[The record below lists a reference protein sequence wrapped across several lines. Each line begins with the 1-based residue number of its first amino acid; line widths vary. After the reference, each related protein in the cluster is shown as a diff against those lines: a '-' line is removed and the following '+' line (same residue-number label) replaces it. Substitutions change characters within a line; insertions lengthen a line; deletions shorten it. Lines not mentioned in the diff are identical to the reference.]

1 MAPEPENNLRLEI
14 GHVLFIDLVGYSKLL
29 IDEQKEQSRQLT
41 DIVLATAQVREA
53 TNEQLVRLPTG
64 DGMALVFR
72 NSCEEPARCALE
84 IAQALKEH
92 PEILVRMG
100 IHSGPVSEVTDV
112 NGRTN
117 IAGAGINLAQ
127 RVMDCGDAGHIL
139 LSQRVADDLAQY
151 RQWAPRLHELGEC
164 EVKHGVRVSI
174 VNLYSEDIG
183 NPGRPAKF
191 KQPPSGRAA
200 AALRSLPTWAI
211 IGAVG
216 LIVAG
221 LGIGW
226 LLFRSSPSSSASTDS
241 AAIAEKSI
249 AVLPLENLSE
259 DKENAF
265 FADGIQDDILTALEK
280 IADLKV
286 ISRSSVMQYRG
297 STRNFRDIARALGV
311 AHLLEGS
318 VRRVA
323 NRVLVN
329 VQLIDARTDRH
340 VWAERYDKTLADSI
354 ALQGEIATEIA
365 AALRAKLA
373 PAEKER
379 LSTQPTTN
387 PKAYVL
393 YLEAREKERTAAS
406 KEDAF
411 AIDELYGQA
420 TALDPSFALALARQ
434 SMWNCIMYQVGR
446 RAEQK
451 IKARGLAL
459 EALRLAPELGEAHL
473 AQGIWYL
480 RAENNYDEA
489 LKEFAIAAQYLPNNT
504 ELVGHLA
511 VIYRRQGRWRE
522 ALVKFQ
528 RVTELDPRSAG
539 AYWDVG
545 YVHSALRDWPA
556 AKAQF
561 QRALEITPN
570 DFRMM
575 ARFALILMSGEGDL
589 DAARAVLQKVP
600 DFMHDNSGRP
610 TNEFTV
616 ARWELYMLE
625 RDFAAAQKTL
635 LEFPSEEFD
644 EPEVGLKSF
653 DLACTALAQGDMMAA
668 KPLFEKARSHYQKY
682 VEDHPDDPTYLA
694 PLGLL
699 DAYLGKKDD
708 ALRESRRAVELCP
721 ESKDAA
727 NGPAYS
733 SNLALVYA
741 VTGEAEQAL
750 TLLERLLTT
759 PSANVTLSELR
770 LSWKWDGLRK
780 NPRFQKIL
788 AAPEPRTI
796 Y

>member
-1 MAPEPENNLRLEI
+1 MR
-14 GHVLFIDLVGYSKLL
+14 GT
-29 IDEQKEQSRQLT
+29 EQFRR
-41 DIVLATAQVREA
+41 AEA
-53 TNEQLVRLPTG
+53 AGKLVRLPTG
-64 DGMALVFR
+64 DGMALAFFTSPDAPV
-72 NSCEEPARCALE
+72 RCARE
-84 IAQALKEH
+84 ISAALRSE
-92 PEILVRMG
+92 PDVRLRMG
-100 IHSGPVSEVTDV
+100 IHSGPVDAVSDV
-112 NGRTN
+112 NERAN
-117 IAGAGINLAQ
+117 VAGAGINMAQ

-139 LSQRVADDLAQY
+139 LSKRVAEDLKQY
-151 RQWAPRLHELGEC
+151 GEWQPYLHELGEF
-164 EVKHGVRVSI
+164 EVKHGVKIGV
-174 VNLYSEDIG
+174 VNFCADDIG
-183 NPGRPAKF
+183 NPAGARE
-191 KQPPSGRAA
+191 AA
-200 AALRSLPTWAI
+200 AVNEISYRGQTQAQGYM
-211 IGAVG
+211 GAG
-216 LIVAG
+216 VARPDRCRG
-221 LGIGW
+221 AWILVSG
-226 LLFRSSPSSSASTDS
+226 SARR
-241 AAIAEKSI
+241 AHGFIASGVSEKSI

-297 STRNFRDIARALGV
+297 STRNFRDIAQALGV

-393 YLEAREKERTAAS
+393 YLKRAKERTGAS

-411 AIDELYGQA
+411 AVDELYGQA
-420 TALDPSFALALARQ
+420 TALDPNFALALARQ

-446 RAEQK
+446 RAANK

-489 LKEFAIAAQYLPNNT
+489 LKELAIAAQNLPNNA

-528 RVTELDPRSAG
+528 RVTELDPRSAD
-539 AYWDVG
+539 AYSDVG
-545 YVHSALRDWPA
+545 YVHYALRDWPA

-570 DFRMM
+570 DFR
-575 ARFALILMSGEGDL
+575 
-589 DAARAVLQKVP
+589 
-600 DFMHDNSGRP
+600 
-610 TNEFTV
+610 
-616 ARWELYMLE
+616 
-625 RDFAAAQKTL
+625 
-635 LEFPSEEFD
+635 
-644 EPEVGLKSF
+644 
-653 DLACTALAQGDMMAA
+653 
-668 KPLFEKARSHYQKY
+668 
-682 VEDHPDDPTYLA
+682 
-694 PLGLL
+694 
-699 DAYLGKKDD
+699 
-708 ALRESRRAVELCP
+708 
-721 ESKDAA
+721 
-727 NGPAYS
+727 
-733 SNLALVYA
+733 
-741 VTGEAEQAL
+741 
-750 TLLERLLTT
+750 
-759 PSANVTLSELR
+759 
-770 LSWKWDGLRK
+770 
-780 NPRFQKIL
+780 
-788 AAPEPRTI
+788 
-796 Y
+796 